1 MRDTFYRKI
10 HKNIYDVEKERDQG
24 IMRKIKISAHAH
36 LYKIYYI
43 KHIATYTKYTHTRD
57 VTQFVGVSFKYTHTY
72 PTCTQLYLL
81 EIYIKIITNITS
93 I

>member
-1 MRDTFYRKI
+1 MRWRKREI
-10 HKNIYDVEKERDQG
+10 KG

-43 KHIATYTKYTHTRD
+43 KDIATHTQNTHTH
-57 VTQFVGVSFKYTHTY
+57 TQERCNTIRVGVSFKYTHTY

-81 EIYIKIITNITS
+81 EIYIKIITTITS

>member
-1 MRDTFYRKI
+1 MWRKR
-10 HKNIYDVEKERDQG
+10 ERSG

-43 KHIATYTKYTHTRD
+43 KHIATFTKYTHTHKMS
-57 VTQFVGVSFKYTHTY
+57 TQFVGVSFKYTHTY